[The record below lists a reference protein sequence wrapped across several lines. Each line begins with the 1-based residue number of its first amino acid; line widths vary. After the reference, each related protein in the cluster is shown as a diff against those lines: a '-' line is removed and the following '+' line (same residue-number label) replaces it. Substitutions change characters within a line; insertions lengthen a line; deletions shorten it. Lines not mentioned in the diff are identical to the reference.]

1 MKTRNLILSTII
13 ITIYHVIFNDCFAQ
27 SRIILYNNAYVVI
40 DNSAFLVIDSP
51 NANALTTSP
60 VGSGNIRSENELDR
74 IKWNIGATTGIYTI
88 PWTTIS
94 NIKIPLEIN
103 KNTTGTGSGSFI
115 LSTWET
121 ATDMNTPW
129 PSLVTNMNSSTP
141 LPADGSLDVVD
152 RFWHIDARTYTTK
165 PSITI
170 EFGYDDAANEMVGTN
185 TINEAN
191 LQAQRFNTGTS
202 NWEATKLFGTV
213 NTATNKVSG
222 AAISPADFFEDWILV
237 DNANPLPVTLTNF
250 SAECITATILVAWTT
265 ETEINNDYFV
275 VEKSYNGV
283 DFFEVTQVAGNGNS
297 NVSISYQV
305 NVETESSVVYYR
317 LKQVDFDGQYEY
329 SNLTPCNCNNLDL
342 ITIYPNP
349 SSSGYIDYE
358 VSSNQARIVTV
369 SLINDIGQQVMS
381 TKEGIESGMT
391 KKRINTS
398 SLSKGN
404 YLLMISS
411 GDTKRTQKQFIIN

>member
-1 MKTRNLILSTII
+1 MKKITLLYLIL
-13 ITIYHVIFNDCFAQ
+13 ITTTVFSQ
-27 SRIILYNNAYVVI
+27 SRIVFNNDAYLIIENSALLVI
-40 DNSAFLVIDSP
+40 DNATP
-51 NANALTTSP
+51 NAITTI
-60 VGSGNIRSENELDR
+60 GTGGNIKSEDELDR

-88 PWTTIS
+88 PWTTNS
-94 NIKIPLEIN
+94 NVKIPLEIN
-103 KNTTGTGSGSFI
+103 KTTAGVGGGNFI

-141 LPADGSLDVVD
+141 PPADGSLDVVD
-152 RFWHIDARTYTTK
+152 RFWHIDARAYTTK
-165 PSITI
+165 PSITM
-170 EFGYDDAANEMVGTN
+170 EFGYDDAANEMIGTN

-191 LQAQRFNTGTS
+191 LQAQRFNTVTN

-222 AAISPADFFEDWILV
+222 AVVSPADFFEDWILV
-237 DNANPLPVTLTNF
+237 DNANPLPVTLTSF

-265 ETEINNDYFV
+265 ETEINNDYFIL
-275 VEKSYNGV
+275 EKSYNGV
-283 DFFEVTQVAGNGNS
+283 NFSEITRVEGNGNS

-305 NVETESSVVYYR
+305 NVETENSIVYYR
-317 LKQVDFDGQYEY
+317 LKQVDFDGQFEY
-329 SNLTPCNCNNLDL
+329 SNLTPCNCNTLDL

-381 TKEGIESGMT
+381 TKEYIESGIT

-411 GDTKRTQKQFIIN
+411 GDIKRTQKQLIIN

>member
-1 MKTRNLILSTII
+1 MKTKNLILSTII

-27 SRIILYNNAYVVI
+27 SRIILNNNGYAVI
-40 DNSAFLVIDSP
+40 DNGAILVIDNP
-51 NANALTTSP
+51 NTNALITQGT
-60 VGSGNIRSENELDR
+60 GGNIISENELDR
-74 IKWNIGATTGIYTI
+74 IKWNIGANTGAYNI
-88 PWTTIS
+88 PWTTNT
-94 NIKIPLEIN
+94 NIKIPLRIN
-103 KNTTGTGSGSFI
+103 KTTAGTGAGSFI

-129 PSLVTNMNSSTP
+129 PSAVTNMNSSTV
-141 LPADGSLDVVD
+141 PATDGSLEVVD
-152 RFWHIDARTYTTK
+152 RFWHIDARSYTTK
-165 PSITI
+165 PSVTI
-170 EFGYDDAANEMVGTN
+170 AFNYDGAANEIAGTN

-213 NTATNKVSG
+213 NTAANVVFNATV
-222 AAISPADFFEDWILV
+222 APADFFEDWILV

-283 DFFEVTQVAGNGNS
+283 DFSEITRVEGNGNS

-305 NVETESSVVYYR
+305 NVEAENSVVYYR

-329 SNLTPCNCNNLDL
+329 SNLTSCNCNNLDL

-349 SSSGYIDYE
+349 SSSGYIDYA